1 MRITISNENNVPII
15 TKDQDRNFGSSPKRT
30 DTNSTNSQPQTPYLL
45 KIGQGQNISAISPL
59 LQSDPSSPMNYNLLA
74 ELGSSNSVHRNMSVP
89 FEEDQIFIN
98 EQFGHEVNSICE
110 YPLNNTIT

>member
-1 MRITISNENNVPII
+1 MI
-15 TKDQDRNFGSSPKRT
+15 
-30 DTNSTNSQPQTPYLL
+30 
-45 KIGQGQNISAISPL
+45 
-59 LQSDPSSPMNYNLLA
+59 

-89 FEEDQIFIN
+89 FEVEDLYPCINNFKEDQIFIN